1 MYPIN
6 VKSEI
11 GPLKKVMLHRP
22 GREIEKLTP
31 DTLRH
36 LLFDDIPYLR
46 IAQEEHD
53 AFADLLRSHGVGV
66 VYLEQLMAEVLE
78 QSDEIRDQFLM
89 QWIHEAAISTER
101 WQQRIYEHMLQYA
114 DNPLELV
121 ESGWS
126 VSQQGY
132 VSYAFALRN
141 TSTTLQVQYPEVAI
155 TGEPKTA
162 PSCSRRR
169 KH

>member
-6 VKSEI
+6 VKNEI

-121 ESGWS
+121 E
-126 VSQQGY
+126 
-132 VSYAFALRN
+132 
-141 TSTTLQVQYPEVAI
+141 
-155 TGEPKTA
+155 KTMEGLILGDVFFNQNE
-162 PSCSRRR
+162 SLVDMKSDSS
-169 KH
+169 KVL